1 MAYIIKRYAN
11 RKLYDVQESR
21 YVTLE
26 ELEELI
32 RGGHEL
38 SVIDATTGEELTS
51 VILAQ
56 ILLEKERQ
64 GRHPLPTALLHQL
77 IQYGEAWQDFAM
89 QSLKTSLTG
98 MLASQREA
106 DRLLREWVSRCGW
119 PLPPQAATPP
129 TAAAA
134 EDGELDALK
143 REVAAL
149 QEQLQALATRLE
161 KRATS

>member
-32 RGGHEL
+32 RGGHEI
-38 SVIDATTGEELTS
+38 SVIDATTGEDLTS

-64 GRHPLPTALLHQL
+64 GRHPLPTTLLHQL
-77 IQYGEAWQDFAM
+77 IQYGEAWQEFAM
-89 QSLKTSLTG
+89 QTLKTSLTG
-98 MLASQREA
+98 MMASQREA
-106 DRLLREWVSRCGW
+106 DRLLREWASRCGW
-119 PLPPQAATPP
+119 LLPPQAAPP
-129 TAAAA
+129 DAAAV
-134 EDGELDALK
+134 EDAELDSLK

-161 KRATS
+161 KRAPS